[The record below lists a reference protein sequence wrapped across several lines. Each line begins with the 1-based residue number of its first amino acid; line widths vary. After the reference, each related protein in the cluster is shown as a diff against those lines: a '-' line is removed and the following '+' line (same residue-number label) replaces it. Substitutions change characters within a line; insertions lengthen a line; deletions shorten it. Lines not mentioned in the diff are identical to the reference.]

1 MNEVIQ
7 FIRAHPTLWEWLKL
21 IMMAGATFIVLWFVL
36 RLERRLARKWLNN
49 KDNINMRLAER
60 LLRFALIVVAVQ
72 WVMFSSKITQP
83 SAKALFQGTTVL
95 AAIAGFA
102 AQPVIADLICGLM
115 LSSTKPFDMGDRIEM
130 EDGTSGIVKDIT
142 LRHVVLQG
150 VDTIDLI
157 IPNSKLNAMKL
168 KNMSRVRGFRS
179 IYFQFRVA
187 YPTDVEA
194 ARAIIL
200 SAVEECPYS
209 VPARPG
215 PDGPVYG
222 PVYFMEYTASS
233 LLLTT
238 TVYYTASNPTE
249 RVRSDVN
256 TRVKQALEAAGIE
269 IPYDYVNVVMKEKKG

>member
-1 MNEVIQ
+1 MNEVMQ

-21 IMMAGATFIVLWFVL
+21 IVIATGTAVILGLLL
-36 RLERRLARKWLNN
+36 RLERKLARKWLQN
-49 KDNINMRLAER
+49 KSNINVRLAER
-60 LLRFALIVVAVQ
+60 VLRFVLIIVAVQ
-72 WVMFSSKITQP
+72 WVMFSSKVTQP
-83 SAKALFQGTTVL
+83 FAKALFQGTTVL

-179 IYFQFRVA
+179 IYFQFKVA
-187 YPTDVEA
+187 YPTDVEEA
-194 ARAIIL
+194 KAIIL

-222 PVYFMEYTASS
+222 PVYFMEFTESS

-269 IPYDYVNVVMKEKKG
+269 IPYDYVNVVVEEKKR

>member
-1 MNEVIQ
+1 MNDVMQ

-21 IMMAGATFIVLWFVL
+21 IVTATATAVILGLLL
-36 RLERRLARKWLNN
+36 RLERKLAKKWLHN
-49 KDNINMRLAER
+49 KNNINVRLVER
-60 LLRFALIVVAVQ
+60 VLRFVLIIVAVQ
-72 WVMFSSKITQP
+72 WVMFSSKVTQP
-83 SAKALFQGTTVL
+83 FAKALFQGTTVL

-238 TVYYTASNPTE
+238 TVYYTASNHTE